1 MAWRILGI
9 SLNYRSLSGGEGMTI
24 FLGDFGSESSIVGS
38 GDGLDVK
45 SGCGRFSI
53 KVLMW
58 L

>member
-1 MAWRILGI
+1 
-9 SLNYRSLSGGEGMTI
+9 MTI

-58 L
+58 LYASQPKNIRISKIETVLMNV